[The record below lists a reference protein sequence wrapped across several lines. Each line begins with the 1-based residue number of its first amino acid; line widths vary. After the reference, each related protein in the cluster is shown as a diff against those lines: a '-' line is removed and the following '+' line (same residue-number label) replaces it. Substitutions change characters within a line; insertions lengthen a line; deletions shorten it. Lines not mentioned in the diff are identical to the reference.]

1 MGTSLKE
8 ITTKEI
14 LARAAASARR
24 GGLSDSEEHWALVQ
38 ELHSRGGGE
47 AFETSVAWCAS
58 QEPLLRCLGADV
70 LGQLGCHDSR
80 TFAGKSA
87 PVLDSLLGDADSRVL
102 QSALIALGH
111 LRTGNLKRIC
121 SLATHTSAEV
131 RHAVAN
137 CLGGETTDW
146 RTRRSSPFPRIQ
158 ISTSEIGQP
167 SGWARLAL
175 RMVRASGMRWSLA
188 SPIRTWRFGARPCVA
203 LPSAATRER
212 CRPSSRNSRE
222 TMCPRWQSKPQ
233 PRFPAM
239 ASCLNSSAYSKPIQ
253 PARHS
258 SLRCRR
264 AVAKTLRPNTPPA
277 DPRRPAWAPAL
288 ALRGSLSPAAG
299 ERPSVGPR
307 GLPYRAKCRTT

>member
-137 CLGGETTDW
+137 CLGGRDDRLAHETLITLSADSDQHVRDW
-146 RTRRSSPFPRIQ
+146 ATFGLGTLGTADGEGIRNALV
-158 ISTSEIGQP
+158 
-167 SGWARLAL
+167 ARLSDPDLEVRGEAMRGLAVRGDPRAVPAILAELERDDVSAL
-175 RMVRASGMRWSLA
+175 AIQA
-188 SPIRTWRFGARPCVA
+188 AAA
-203 LPSAATRER
+203 LPRDGFLPELER
-212 CRPSSRNSRE
+212 LLKANPASKALQLAVQACRG
-222 TMCPRWQSKPQ
+222 Q
-233 PRFPAM
+233 
-239 ASCLNSSAYSKPIQ
+239 
-253 PARHS
+253 
-258 SLRCRR
+258 
-264 AVAKTLRPNTPPA
+264 
-277 DPRRPAWAPAL
+277 D
-288 ALRGSLSPAAG
+288 PAA
-299 ERPSVGPR
+299 
-307 GLPYRAKCRTT
+307 